1 MSSKDQAVIDF
12 IKSVIDNPKL
22 SKELALNSKFTELV
36 FQYREYF
43 I

>member
-1 MSSKDQAVIDF
+1 MNSKDQAVIDF

-22 SKELALNSKFTELV
+22 AQELALNHKFTELV
-36 FQYREYF
+36 VQYREYF